1 MLLSACDTLSSLNT
15 GISMKSFIIHAIS
28 AVIVF
33 YYLDLFSDSI
43 FLSIILPLVFLYFV
57 FRLIAKVMV
66 YFLGGPMYTKSTQ
79 AERKVIHET
88 FIRKNRVKDK

>member
-1 MLLSACDTLSSLNT
+1 
-15 GISMKSFIIHAIS
+15 MKSFIINAIS

-33 YYLDLFSDSI
+33 YYLDLFSDSV

-66 YFLGGPMYTKSTQ
+66 YFLGGPMYTKPTPADVKLARDLS
-79 AERKVIHET
+79 
-88 FIRKNRVKDK
+88 NRIK